1 MRIVVLGQSGQVAT
15 ELQRRAKAANAHLT
29 VLGREAA
36 DLSDPASAAAVLRGL
51 IGNADAVIN
60 AAAYNAVVFDS
71 AQTYLDHWFALVD
84 NGLDDIADKIISTD
98 PAARELENRALIF
111 SRELDPVWTKIDM
124 MVWAETSDYMIT
136 ILRNQEIEQPR

>member
-1 MRIVVLGQSGQVAT
+1 MEKCFIPLTETQTKCQTHEGIIPALLSSAQNAIMSPWMLAQRSGT
-15 ELQRRAKAANAHLT
+15 
-29 VLGREAA
+29 
-36 DLSDPASAAAVLRGL
+36 
-51 IGNADAVIN
+51 
-60 AAAYNAVVFDS
+60 AAYNAVVFDS

-124 MVWAETSDYMIT
+124 MVGAETSDYMIT